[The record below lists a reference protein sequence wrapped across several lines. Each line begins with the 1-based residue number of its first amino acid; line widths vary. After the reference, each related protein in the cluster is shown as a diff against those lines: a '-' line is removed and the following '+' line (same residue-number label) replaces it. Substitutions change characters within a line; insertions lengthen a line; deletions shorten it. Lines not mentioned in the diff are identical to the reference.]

1 MNWNEYVLRRRIDVQ
16 KWILSKGIS
25 TKEQLISE
33 LSRLG
38 IDLPNDEQLATMF
51 PTETKDES
59 VVLTPEGVD
68 PSTTRSLV
76 TEGDGTSVRP
86 DGKRTS
92 KVSV

>member
-1 MNWNEYVLRRRIDVQ
+1 MNWNEYVTRRRIDSQ
-16 KWILSKGIS
+16 KWILSRGIS

-38 IDLPNDEQLATMF
+38 IDPPDDEQLTTMF
-51 PTETKDES
+51 PPETKDES

-68 PSTTRSLV
+68 PSTTRSV
-76 TEGDGTSVRP
+76 APEGDGSSVRP

-92 KVSV
+92 